1 MDKGKNPLL
10 EDEDMF
16 FMHGYQPQFP
26 DGENLVSNNTSFYD
40 KHEGSGSGLGSD
52 LGLGLVDGTS
62 ILDEM
67 EEAEENFFSKFI
79 SMNIGLID
87 SPAFETSS
95 VVPAPSNPMDPSTDP
110 VPQEQAPPETIV
122 SLPAPAGSTDDAPQP
137 IVRRCLSA
145 AALAEI
151 AQHDPKRAKR
161 IITNRLSAVRAKEKK
176 KLYICM
182 LEHKLQCLLSE
193 RDALSA
199 KSNINQR
206 DNYCLKAE
214 SNRLKESLDNMEQL
228 MRLQDCKDFFHFFAV
243 LVLFFQFTF

>member
-1 MDKGKNPLL
+1 
-10 EDEDMF
+10 
-16 FMHGYQPQFP
+16 
-26 DGENLVSNNTSFYD
+26 
-40 KHEGSGSGLGSD
+40 
-52 LGLGLVDGTS
+52 
-62 ILDEM
+62 M

-95 VVPAPSNPMDPSTDP
+95 VVPAPSNPVDPSTDP

-122 SLPAPAGSTDDAPQP
+122 SLPAPAGSTDDASQP

>member
-1 MDKGKNPLL
+1 MDKGKNPMLL

-26 DGENLVSNNTSFYD
+26 DGENLLVSNNTSFYD
-40 KHEGSGSGLGSD
+40 KHEGSGSD

-67 EEAEENFFSKFI
+67 EETEENFFSKFI

-95 VVPAPSNPMDPSTDP
+95 VVPAPSKPVDPSTDP

-161 IITNRLSAVRAKEKK
+161 YRNIRRLFWE
-176 KLYICM
+176 L
-182 LEHKLQCLLSE
+182 
-193 RDALSA
+193 
-199 KSNINQR
+199 
-206 DNYCLKAE
+206 
-214 SNRLKESLDNMEQL
+214 
-228 MRLQDCKDFFHFFAV
+228 
-243 LVLFFQFTF
+243 

>member
-1 MDKGKNPLL
+1 MDKGKNPMLL

-26 DGENLVSNNTSFYD
+26 DGENLLVSNNTSFYD

-62 ILDEM
+62 ILDEL

-95 VVPAPSNPMDPSTDP
+95 VVPAPSNPVDPSTDP
-110 VPQEQAPPETIV
+110 VPQEQAPSETIV

-161 IITNRLSAVRAKEKK
+161 YRNICRLFWE
-176 KLYICM
+176 L
-182 LEHKLQCLLSE
+182 
-193 RDALSA
+193 
-199 KSNINQR
+199 
-206 DNYCLKAE
+206 
-214 SNRLKESLDNMEQL
+214 
-228 MRLQDCKDFFHFFAV
+228 
-243 LVLFFQFTF
+243 